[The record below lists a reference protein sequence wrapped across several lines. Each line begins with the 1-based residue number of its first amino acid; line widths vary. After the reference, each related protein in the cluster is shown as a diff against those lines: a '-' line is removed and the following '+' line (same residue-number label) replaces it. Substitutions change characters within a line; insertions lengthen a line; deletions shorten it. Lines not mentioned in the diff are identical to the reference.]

1 MKKTADR
8 NGALMMSKVKDAIL
22 HVRNEKVILDANVA
36 ALYGVETRV
45 LNQAVR
51 RNAEKF
57 PDEYMLALSKR
68 EVADLRS
75 QNVTANLSSKS
86 RYAPKAFTEK
96 GLYML
101 ATILKSPVA
110 TAATFAII
118 ETFAAV
124 RELKNELV
132 ELHRETTPQQQQ
144 SKMKNFGKLLA
155 DIVMPDLK
163 TMETESTLELNFI
176 VGKLKHTVKRVKKSN

>member
-1 MKKTADR
+1 MKKTTDR

-22 HVRNEKVILDANVA
+22 HVRNEKVILDADAA
-36 ALYGVETRV
+36 ALYGVETKRINEAVRNNPDKFPAPCMFV
-45 LNQAVR
+45 LN
-51 RNAEKF
+51 
-57 PDEYMLALSKR
+57 R
-68 EVADLRS
+68 EERDLLRS
-75 QNVTANLSSKS
+75 KFSTTKFSSKS
-86 RYAPKAFTEK
+86 RALPKVFSEK

-110 TAATFAII
+110 TAVTFAII